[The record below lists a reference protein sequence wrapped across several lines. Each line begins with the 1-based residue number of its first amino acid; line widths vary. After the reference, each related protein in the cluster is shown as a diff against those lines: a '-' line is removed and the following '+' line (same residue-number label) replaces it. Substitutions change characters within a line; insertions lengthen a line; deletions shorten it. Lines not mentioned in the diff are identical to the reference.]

1 MVGNWNKVLCS
12 ISSGRVH
19 HKNVY
24 LYTVFPHFFSF
35 FFFNNKRWISFEI
48 RLTYSNTCYLPPT
61 FISLSVVISSMAQEL
76 SWTHAKSCPVAADIP
91 AIVLLTHTLAQ
102 YEPALCAPIWRAWKH
117 LLKVEESTFYAKEK
131 RNSGNV
137 A

>member
-1 MVGNWNKVLCS
+1 METETRFFAPFPRVES
-12 ISSGRVH
+12 ITRTFIFTPFSH
-19 HKNVY
+19 I
-24 LYTVFPHFFSF
+24 FFLF

-131 RNSGNV
+131 INSGNV

>member
-1 MVGNWNKVLCS
+1 MVGKNKVLCS
-12 ISSGRVH
+12 ISTDRVH
-19 HKNVY
+19 LKNVY
-24 LYTVFPHFFSF
+24 LYTVFLQFFSSF
-35 FFFNNKRWISFEI
+35 FIMNKRWISFEI
-48 RLTYSNTCYLPPT
+48 RLTHSNTFYLPAN

-117 LLKVEESTFYAKEK
+117 LFKVEESTFYAKEK
-131 RNSGNV
+131 INSWNV